1 MCQAIGR
8 SRRFGQAKHVH
19 IYHLLANKTIDV
31 QIYQERR
38 GKVLIKRNGEAVLVA
53 RGEATAE
60 ELKSCQGPVFDE
72 FC

>member
-8 SRRFGQAKHVH
+8 SRRFGQTKQVH

-38 GKVLIKRNGEAVLVA
+38 GKVLIERDGEAVLVA
-53 RGEATAE
+53 RE
-60 ELKSCQGPVFDE
+60 ETTDDEMKSYQGPF